1 MTQTSRWPFLFSS
14 FWVLQGIGWGTYAL
28 LWYLASLPIYEQIDA
43 PVYVGIVRVGY
54 YVGIGIAV
62 TLLLRTL
69 YRRLWNRGA
78 SLTALLT
85 LSLVCS
91 LFGSGTWLL
100 LFEGV
105 KWPLDTPP
113 FSGAYGASTLWY
125 FARPV
130 VSNTIVLLA
139 WSTLY
144 FGIKYQRNLLVQQ
157 ERTFQAETLA
167 REAQIQML
175 RYQLNPHFL
184 FNTLNTLLTLIGED
198 DDRAK
203 QFVHELAGFLRY
215 SLLDTDTHTVPLHEE
230 IAVIRSFL
238 SIEKLRYEKDL
249 QIEFDIDPSSEALQI
264 PPFLVQSLIENA
276 IKHGRA
282 AGSTPLQVRLSTS
295 KEGNVLRIDV
305 TNTGKLPSSSSRSAH
320 GGIGLKN
327 VRERLRSLYPARH
340 SFSLREE
347 NGWVRARVVI
357 QDAGHEQSRRNSS
370 GKKDGRDWAPPT
382 SPPEAPP
389 PSSYS
394 AHTNLPCADSPR
406 LSPSSS

>member
-1 MTQTSRWPFLFSS
+1 
-14 FWVLQGIGWGTYAL
+14 
-28 LWYLASLPIYEQIDA
+28 
-43 PVYVGIVRVGY
+43 
-54 YVGIGIAV
+54 
-62 TLLLRTL
+62 
-69 YRRLWNRGA
+69 
-78 SLTALLT
+78 
-85 LSLVCS
+85 
-91 LFGSGTWLL
+91 L

-113 FSGAYGASTLWY
+113 FSGAYGASNLWY

-305 TNTGKLPSSSSRSAH
+305 TNTGKLPSSSSRSEH

-370 GKKDGRDWAPPT
+370 GKKDGRDCAPPT
-382 SPPEAPP
+382 SPPEVPP
-389 PSSYS
+389 PSSYLE
-394 AHTNLPCADSPR
+394 HTNLPCADSPR